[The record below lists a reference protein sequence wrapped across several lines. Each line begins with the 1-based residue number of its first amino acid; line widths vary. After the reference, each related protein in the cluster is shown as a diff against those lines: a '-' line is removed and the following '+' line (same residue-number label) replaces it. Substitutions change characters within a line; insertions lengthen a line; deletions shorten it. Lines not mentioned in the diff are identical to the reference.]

1 MKTVEFT
8 KRHVYGGVPFE
19 KGDKLECP
27 DDRAESLVRAGVV
40 KAQRPKEKSE
50 D

>member
-8 KRHVYGGVPFE
+8 RKHVYGGLVFQ

-27 DDRAESLVRAGVV
+27 DDRAAALVKVGAARAP
-40 KAQRPKEKSE
+40 KAAKDE
-50 D
+50 

>member
-1 MKTVEFT
+1 MKTVEFA
-8 KRHVYGGVPFE
+8 KAHNYGGIPYE

-27 DDRAESLVRAGVV
+27 DDRAEALIAAGVV
-40 KAQRPKEKSE
+40 KKPQTRKSE

>member
-8 KRHVYGGVPFE
+8 KSHVYGGRSFE

-27 DDRAESLVRAGVV
+27 DDRAKALTEAGVV
-40 KAQRPKEKSE
+40 KAPRKAA
-50 D
+50 DGD

>member
-8 KRHVYGGVPFE
+8 KKHVYGGIVFH

-27 DDRAESLVRAGVV
+27 DDRA
-40 KAQRPKEKSE
+40 KALIKSGAAKAPKAKAE